1 MQNFQWNWLAFVII
15 SSLVQ
20 RSQFYVVFLTALIR
34 SDLFVFT
41 FLPLPTSWKWI
52 KRWIVH
58 EQRQKG
64 DESLSC
70 SLSSFV
76 FHTPVLF
83 VCTSCFSSHIPNL
96 IQLYRYMILL
106 VYLPKGSCGCP
117 MWLPAK
123 LGHHGGISGQQQTY
137 SGGSSWKPLHFTD
150 PLLLYMRHWGLP
162 ICSVKLVQEEAIHT
176 GAAHTDTEVGTASG
190 HVGAI

>member
-83 VCTSCFSSHIPNL
+83 VCTSRFSSHIPNL

-123 LGHHGGISGQQQTY
+123 LGQHGGAYQ
-137 SGGSSWKPLHFTD
+137 GSSKHIVEAQVESPFISLTHYSFT
-150 PLLLYMRHWGLP
+150 W
-162 ICSVKLVQEEAIHT
+162 
-176 GAAHTDTEVGTASG
+176 DTEDCQYALWN
-190 HVGAI
+190 

>member
-83 VCTSCFSSHIPNL
+83 VCTSRFSSHIPNL
-96 IQLYRYMILL
+96 IQLYRYMILFTCQRGA
-106 VYLPKGSCGCP
+106 VGAPCGSQPSWGS
-117 MWLPAK
+117 MGAY
-123 LGHHGGISGQQQTY
+123 Q
-137 SGGSSWKPLHFTD
+137 GSSKHIVEARVESPFISLTHYSFT
-150 PLLLYMRHWGLP
+150 W
-162 ICSVKLVQEEAIHT
+162 
-176 GAAHTDTEVGTASG
+176 DTEDCQYALWN
-190 HVGAI
+190 